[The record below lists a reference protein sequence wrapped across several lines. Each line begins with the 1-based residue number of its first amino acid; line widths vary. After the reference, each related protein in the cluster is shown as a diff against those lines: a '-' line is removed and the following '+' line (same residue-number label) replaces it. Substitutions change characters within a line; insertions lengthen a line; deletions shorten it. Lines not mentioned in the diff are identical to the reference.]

1 MKVAIVYCTHHGTT
15 EKVARLLAQ
24 KLEQHQVSIYDL
36 GKTPDPAIRYYDQ
49 IIIGGSIHVGMIQK
63 KVKRFCEKNLEL
75 LLEKEVGL
83 FICCMLAENQKT
95 QFERAYPAILRAHS
109 KAHGYLGGE
118 FIFERMNLL
127 EKLMVNVVAKT
138 HESISRIHY
147 ASIDRFLKELELLEE
162 SIIQGST
169 T

>member
-15 EKVARLLAQ
+15 AKVARLLAQ

-36 GKTPDPAIRYYDQ
+36 GKTPDPAIDAYDL

-63 KVKRFCEKNLEL
+63 RVKHFCEKNLEL

-83 FICCMLAENQKT
+83 FICCMLAENQKI
-95 QFERAYPAILRAHS
+95 QFEKAYPAPLRAQS

-118 FIFERMNLL
+118 FIFEKMNLL

-138 HESISRIHY
+138 HDSISRIHY
-147 ASIDRFLKELELLEE
+147 ASIDRFVQELEAVQPAFHLE
-162 SIIQGST
+162 QH
-169 T
+169 

>member
-24 KLEQHQVSIYDL
+24 KLEQHQVSVFDLGETPKPDIAPYDL
-36 GKTPDPAIRYYDQ
+36 V
-49 IIIGGSIHVGMIQK
+49 IIGGSIHVGMIQNK
-63 KVKRFCEKNLEL
+63 IKRFCEKNLEV

-83 FICCMLAENQKT
+83 FICCMLAENQKI
-95 QFERAYPAILRAHS
+95 QFERAYPAALRTHS
-109 KAHGYLGGE
+109 KAHGYMGGE
-118 FIFERMNLL
+118 FKFEKMNFL

-147 ASIDRFLKELELLEE
+147 ASIDRFLQELELVEE
-162 SIIQGST
+162 GITQ
-169 T
+169 